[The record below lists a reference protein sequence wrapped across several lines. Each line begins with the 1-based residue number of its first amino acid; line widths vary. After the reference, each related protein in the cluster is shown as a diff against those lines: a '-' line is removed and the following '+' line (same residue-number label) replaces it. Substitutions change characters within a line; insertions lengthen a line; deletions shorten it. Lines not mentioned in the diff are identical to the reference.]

1 MRNSHSTQVLVI
13 DHELIVLPLERV
25 SLVSLRPLLNHL
37 LGNLVPLLAFEFVV
51 DLMFGFDELG
61 VVLFFDDDEVG
72 LEAAEN
78 MLEMYS

>member
-1 MRNSHSTQVLVI
+1 MRNSHSTQDLVI

-37 LGNLVPLLAFEFVV
+37 LGNLVPLLAFELVV